1 LISRQKIFAFSV
13 QTVRR
18 SAWKTAAAF
27 ACFAVLLLIC
37 SFYFK
42 LPDWPI
48 RVLYDL
54 SDLKAYFDAS
64 NWVRGYGVLYIDLQS
79 DYPFLANVIFG
90 LVRCIAIP
98 LSGIMNEFNAFCCA
112 WSSLSG
118 LVLVLAVKRIMA
130 VQRTKL
136 FFWIIFA
143 PSFIYFVMF
152 RYDIYPAVCCLFS
165 LLAIK
170 ENKIEKSAIWLGFSI
185 ALKVYAV
192 VLIPSLIIFLYSRT
206 PVRRIFKVLCLVF
219 LPFIIS
225 NLIILAWG
233 GMDALLN
240 PYLYQAGRIYNRES
254 IYDSF
259 FYLLLLAGVSG
270 NLITIVSEWISGH
283 HIPTLLQ
290 IISCTMIPLLI
301 RPKDWEEL
309 LQMWILL
316 ILCFISFSIFN
327 SPQFLIWV
335 AVPACLLPASRPLTG
350 VIVFAWINYLYF
362 PVGFDLAWNW
372 DIRFVYIFI
381 IAVWAVTI
389 LRFYIMAELLLK
401 LLQRKM
407 MRHGNIS

>member
-1 LISRQKIFAFSV
+1 M
-13 QTVRR
+13 
-18 SAWKTAAAF
+18 AAAF
-27 ACFAVLLLIC
+27 VLFTVLFIIC
-37 SFYFK
+37 YFYYK

-48 RVLYDL
+48 RILYDV
-54 SDLKAYFDAS
+54 SDLRAYFDAS
-64 NWVRGYGVLYIDLQS
+64 SWVRGHGILYKNLRS

-90 LVRCIAIP
+90 LVRFISIP
-98 LSGIMNEFNAFCCA
+98 LSSFMNEFTAFCCV
-112 WSSLSG
+112 WSSLSLLI
-118 LVLVLAVKRIMA
+118 LVAAVKKIMTVRHA
-130 VQRTKL
+130 KP

-170 ENKIEKSAIWLGFSI
+170 ENKLEKSAIWLGISI

-206 PVRRIFKVLCLVF
+206 ALKTILKVLCLAF

-240 PYLYQAGRIYNRES
+240 PYLYQAERTYNRES

-270 NLITIVSEWISGH
+270 NVIAIISEWISIH
-283 HIPTLLQ
+283 HVPAILQ
-290 IISCTMIPLLI
+290 IISCTAIPLLI
-301 RPKDWEEL
+301 PPRDWEEL
-309 LQMWILL
+309 LEMWILL

-335 AVPACLLPASRPLTG
+335 AVPACLLPASRPLIG

-372 DIRFVYIFI
+372 DIKFVYIFI
-381 IAVWAVTI
+381 TAIWAVTI
-389 LRFYIMAELLLK
+389 LRFYIIIELLLK
-401 LLQRKM
+401 LLKNNFI
-407 MRHGNIS
+407 RHKSLQSHIL

>member
-1 LISRQKIFAFSV
+1 LISRQKKIAFST
-13 QTVRR
+13 QTFRH
-18 SAWKTAAAF
+18 WIWQITAIS
-27 ACFAVLLLIC
+27 ACFTVLFLIC
-37 SFYFK
+37 FFYYK
-42 LPDWPI
+42 LPNWPI
-48 RVLYDL
+48 RILYDL

-64 NWVRGYGVLYIDLQS
+64 QWVRGYGVLYKDLPS
-79 DYPFLANVIFG
+79 DYPFLANVLFG
-90 LVRCIAIP
+90 IVRFIAIP
-98 LSGIMNEFNAFCCA
+98 LSGFMNEFTAFYCV
-112 WSSLSG
+112 WSSLSL
-118 LVLVLAVKRIMA
+118 LVLVSAVKKIMA

-143 PSFIYFVMF
+143 PSFIYFVTF

-170 ENKIEKSAIWLGFSI
+170 ENKLEKSAIWLGISI

-206 PVRRIFKVLCLVF
+206 TARTIFKVLCLVF
-219 LPFIIS
+219 IPFIIS
-225 NLIILAWG
+225 NLIIFAWG
-233 GMDALLN
+233 GIDALLN

-259 FYLLLLAGVSG
+259 FYLMLLAGVSG
-270 NLITIVSEWISGH
+270 NLIAIISEWISIH
-283 HIPTLLQ
+283 HVPTILQ
-290 IISCTMIPLLI
+290 IISCTVIPLLI

-309 LQMWILL
+309 LEMWILL

-335 AVPACLLPASRPLTG
+335 AVPACLLPASRPLIG

-381 IAVWAVTI
+381 IAIWAVTI
-389 LRFYIMAELLLK
+389 LRFYIMAELLLSLLKNK
-401 LLQRKM
+401 LL
-407 MRHGNIS
+407 RHRYT